1 VTAVPEY
8 VDTIVVGNGPAG
20 ICVSL
25 GLSGWWPRYRGPH
38 PDPALHAR
46 LAAGD
51 ADLLSGDPRP
61 LCEGLKGRGQ
71 NPLGLLF
78 DLLLHPGADAGRA
91 GRSCLSLERRPERAI
106 THLVLGR
113 GEPGG
118 SWGRMAQ
125 DMLSLSPGYWM
136 ELPGWSLFEWA
147 RSHGRWL
154 DPGARMPRADA
165 AAYYRDFV
173 RHMELAPAFVSG
185 VQVTS
190 ATRDEAGWVVLA
202 QGEGGALR
210 IACRHLVLATG
221 MYDRPK
227 WLKIPGEDLPLVTH
241 RPPQG
246 GEGPLLVVGSGLSA
260 ADAVLAARHAGRD
273 VVHAS
278 IDDPEATPMAG
289 LAPEIYPEYRELF
302 EAMQGAGSGGYE
314 PLLRTRLTEVRPDGA
329 CRLETPEG
337 PVTRSFREVAV
348 LIGTMPDL
356 SFLPA
361 SSRGDGERI
370 PVDPFTL
377 RAATPGL
384 YALGPLAGDN
394 FVRFIP
400 GHAYGVARD
409 LVLDRPGAAPDAA
422 SDDAGAASPG

>member
-1 VTAVPEY
+1 
-8 VDTIVVGNGPAG
+8 VDTVVVGNGPAG
-20 ICVSL
+20 IAVSL
-25 GLSGWWPRYRGPH
+25 ALSGWWPRYRGPH

-51 ADLLSGDPRP
+51 PDFLAGDPRA
-61 LCEGLKGRGQ
+61 LCEGLKGRGH
-71 NPLGLLF
+71 NPMGLLM

-91 GRSCLSLERRPERAI
+91 GRSCLALEHRPERAV
-106 THLVLGR
+106 THLVAGR
-113 GEPGG
+113 GEAGG
-118 SWGRMAQ
+118 SWGRMPQ

-147 RSHGRWL
+147 RSHGRWI
-154 DPGARMPRADA
+154 DPGARMARSDVS
-165 AAYYRDFV
+165 AYYRDFV
-173 RHMELAPAFVSG
+173 RHMELAPSFAPG
-185 VQVTS
+185 VRITS
-190 ATRDEAGWVVLA
+190 AGRDEAGWRVEA
-202 QGEGGALR
+202 QAERGPAR

-227 WLKIPGEDLPLVTH
+227 WLKVPGEDLPFVTH

-246 GEGPLLVVGSGLSA
+246 GEGSLLVVGSGLSA
-260 ADAVLAARHAGRD
+260 ADAVLSAQHAGRD

-302 EAMQGAGSGGYE
+302 EAMQGAGGGGYE
-314 PLLRTRLTEVRPDGA
+314 PLLRTRLAEIQPDGT
-329 CRLETPEG
+329 CVLQTPEG
-337 PVTRSFREVAV
+337 TVRRAFREVAV
-348 LIGTMPDL
+348 LIGTGPDL

-361 SSRGDGERI
+361 ASRGDGERI

-377 RAATPGL
+377 RAGTPGL
-384 YALGPLAGDN
+384 YAIGPLAGDN

-409 LVLDRPGAAPDAA
+409 LVLERPAPP
-422 SDDAGAASPG
+422 AG